1 MLTIHS
7 TDNKIEYTFHGC
19 DHFARVIEPHALLQL
34 CLFLGFLLI
43 LIIFRCQ
50 KCFLSS
56 HGPIC
61 VFGEGFGH
69 SSTQALING
78 ICVPTVVISCS
89 LLLVKLEHCSNKFTL
104 SVVDNG
110 KESEYPPLRVEIP
123 LSVKFSMDP
132 RETLACRDVIELTK
146 TFKCDGTTCKREI
159 ELHAGTL
166 SLIHA
171 QHMLKACLR
180 FISTSSES
188 TKVGPIYSTVLSLIF
203 G

>member
-1 MLTIHS
+1 MLTIRS
-7 TDNKIEYTFHGC
+7 TDNDIGVTFHGC
-19 DHFARVIEPHALLQL
+19 DHFARVIEPQALLQL
-34 CLFLGFLLI
+34 SLFLGFLLM
-43 LIIFRCQ
+43 LITFRCQ

-56 HGPIC
+56 HGSIC

-78 ICVPTVVISCS
+78 ICVPTVVISNY
-89 LLLVKLEHCSNKFTL
+89 LLLVKVEHCSDKFTL

-132 RETLACRDVIELTK
+132 REILACRDVLELTK
-146 TFKCDGTTCKREI
+146 TFKCEGTSCKREI
-159 ELHAGTL
+159 ELHADTL

-188 TKVGPIYSTVLSLIF
+188 TKVGGGSLFIVPC
-203 G
+203 

>member
-7 TDNKIEYTFHGC
+7 TGNNIGVTFHGC
-19 DHFARVIEPHALLQL
+19 EHFARVKLQQPLLQL
-34 CLFLGFLLI
+34 SLFLGFLLI
-43 LIIFRCQ
+43 LITFRCH

-56 HGPIC
+56 HGSIC
-61 VFGEGFGH
+61 VLGEHFSH

-78 ICVPTVVISCS
+78 ICVPTVVISYY
-89 LLLVKLEHCSNKFTL
+89 LLLVKLEHCSDKFTL

-132 RETLACRDVIELTK
+132 SETLACLDVLELTK

-159 ELHAGTL
+159 ELHADTL

-171 QHMLKACLR
+171 QHILKACLR

-188 TKVGPIYSTVLSLIF
+188 TKVGAYL
-203 G
+203 

>member
-7 TDNKIEYTFHGC
+7 TDNEIGVTFHGC
-19 DHFARVIEPHALLQL
+19 EHFTRVIEQQALLQL
-34 CLFLGFLLI
+34 SLFFGFLLI
-43 LIIFRCQ
+43 LITFRCQ

-56 HGPIC
+56 HGSIC

-78 ICVPTVVISCS
+78 ICVPTVVISYF
-89 LLLVKLEHCSNKFTL
+89 LFLVKLEHCSDKFTL

-110 KESEYPPLRVEIP
+110 KECEYPPLRVEIP

-132 RETLACRDVIELTK
+132 RETLACRDVLELTK

-159 ELHAGTL
+159 ELHADTL
-166 SLIHA
+166 SLLHA

-188 TKVGPIYSTVLSLIF
+188 TKVGAYL
-203 G
+203 